1 MNKFTGGNAEIGL
14 LAQELEQV
22 MPNLVFT
29 DEEGKKLVD
38 YVALIPVLINAVQ
51 TLQKEVEALKNQ
63 GKSSKVQF

>member
-63 GKSSKVQF
+63 DKFSKVQF